1 MIFALLLL
9 AAILEV
15 GGDALVR
22 GGLQTHGTA
31 RIGFMAAGAVI
42 LFSYGLFV
50 NLSPLDFGKVL
61 GAYVVLFFVVAQIM
75 NWLVFGVQ
83 PGAAIFLGGA
93 LICAGGT
100 VLAIWQ

>member
-22 GGLQTHGTA
+22 GGLQTHGAA
-31 RIGFMAAGAVI
+31 RIGFMITGAII
-42 LFSYGLFV
+42 LFGYGLFV
-50 NLSPLDFGKVL
+50 NLSPLDFGRAL
-61 GAYVVLFFVVAQIM
+61 GVYVAVFFVVAQM
-75 NWLVFGVQ
+75 VNWLAFGVQ
-83 PGAAIFLGGA
+83 PGAVIFLGGA

-100 VLAIWQ
+100 MLAIWQ